1 MKALASQLLV
11 ALVVASAALLGYD
24 RLVVRPS
31 LRIGIVDVSA
41 VYRAKEAEFAQL
53 LKGSADADRDKALLL
68 AREFAR
74 RLPQALEELPRECG
88 CLVVIRSAVAGP
100 SANSIDLTAALTRKL
115 GT

>member
-1 MKALASQLLV
+1 MKGLASQLAV
-11 ALVVASAALLGYD
+11 ALVVAAASLLAYD

-31 LRIGIVDVSA
+31 LRVGIVDVAA

-53 LKGSADADRDKALLL
+53 LKAHADPDRDKALLL
-68 AREFAR
+68 ARDFAR
-74 RLPQALEELPRECG
+74 RLPLALEELPRECG

-100 SANSIDLTAALTRKL
+100 SANSVDLTAALTRKL